1 MRIAFG
7 KQKPNRLQTHHA
19 VCLWFKFY
27 RIFNCGA
34 IIFLPVPPTLGPP
47 NNIISPLSEHP
58 TPTLLSP
65 LLTPP
70 LLSLLTRAYLLNIA
84 AALPTSH
91 TYYHSEGEE
100 TNESQQTKGT
110 AGWAIWCRSDRSGLC
125 NLSCSSWWQKARLAC
140 VWTRV
145 CKIWDECLSSILCTF
160 GS

>member
-19 VCLWFKFY
+19 VCLWFKVHH
-27 RIFNCGA
+27 IFNCGA

-84 AALPTSH
+84 APCQLLTLTITAKGKKQMN
-91 TYYHSEGEE
+91 HSRQRERR
-100 TNESQQTKGT
+100 
-110 AGWAIWCRSDRSGLC
+110 AGRYGAGAIDRAVAIHLAPHGGRRLGL
-125 NLSCSSWWQKARLAC
+125 
-140 VWTRV
+140 RV
-145 CKIWDECLSSILCTF
+145 CGPVCARYGTNA
-160 GS
+160 